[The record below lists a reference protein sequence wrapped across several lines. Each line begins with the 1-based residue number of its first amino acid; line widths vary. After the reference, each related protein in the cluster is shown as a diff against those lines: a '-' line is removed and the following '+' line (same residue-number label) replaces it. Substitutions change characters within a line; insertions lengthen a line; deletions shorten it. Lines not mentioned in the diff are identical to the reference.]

1 MAVGRI
7 IYRCY
12 KRDVRAAQQNGWFGD
27 IIHLKQ
33 KRGMWMKTKKRFS
46 QARITFKKNREMLL
60 MTMPVII
67 KTLIFSYL
75 PMIGIILAFKNYTP
89 RLGIFGSEW
98 VGIKNFEFFFRSH
111 EAVNIL
117 RNTVVISA
125 INIVSSM
132 LINVVLALILY
143 EVSSRIMLKFYQTVL
158 FIPHFFSWVLVG
170 LMLTALINQSSG
182 FLTNILVD
190 LTGNKINFY
199 AKPGYWVA
207 ILPII
212 NAWKGAGFGSLIYY
226 SVLMSIDK
234 ELFEAAEI
242 DGASKM
248 QRIMNISIPHLK
260 SMFMVLL
267 IINMGSII
275 KTDFGL
281 FYYVTRNSPQLYEWT
296 DTIDTYVFRALTENS
311 NFTMSS
317 AVTLF
322 QNAVGCIMLILTNKL
337 AKRYDKDYALF

>member
-1 MAVGRI
+1 MNI
-7 IYRCY
+7 N
-12 KRDVRAAQQNGWFGD
+12 KRSS
-27 IIHLKQ
+27 K
-33 KRGMWMKTKKRFS
+33 
-46 QARITFKKNREMLL
+46 ARTTFKKNRAMLI
-60 MTMPVII
+60 MTMPAVI

-75 PMIGIILAFKNYTP
+75 PMIGIILAFKDYNP

-98 VGIKNFEFFFRSH
+98 IGFKNFEFFFRSN
-111 EAVNIL
+111 AAIDIL

-125 INIVSSM
+125 INIITGM

-143 EVSSRIMLKFYQTVL
+143 EVSKRIMLKFYQTVL

-170 LMLTALINQSSG
+170 LMLTALLNQSSG
-182 FLTNILVD
+182 FLTNILLD

-199 AKPGYWVA
+199 AKPVYWVA

-242 DGASKM
+242 DGATKL
-248 QRIMNISIPHLK
+248 QRIWNISVPHLK
-260 SMFMVLL
+260 PMFMVLL

-281 FYYVTRNSPQLYEWT
+281 FYYVTRNSPQLYAWT
-296 DTIDTYVFRALTENS
+296 DTIDTYVFRALTQNN

-317 AVTLF
+317 AVSLF
-322 QNAVGCIMLILTNKL
+322 QNAVGCVMLILTNKL